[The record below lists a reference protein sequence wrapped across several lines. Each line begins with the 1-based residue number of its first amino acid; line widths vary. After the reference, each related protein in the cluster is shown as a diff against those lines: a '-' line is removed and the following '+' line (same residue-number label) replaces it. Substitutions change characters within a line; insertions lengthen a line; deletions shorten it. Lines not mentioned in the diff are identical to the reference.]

1 MPVFYFRAKNLSGAE
16 IEGRREAADRYELAS
31 NLKKEGYFLIG
42 QKEETKKESVLK
54 FVSILRRVSIQE
66 KMMFARNLG
75 VMAGAGV
82 SLIRG
87 LDVLSRQT
95 GNSVWRDTL
104 QKLAQA
110 IKKGQTLS
118 QSMEDYPKFF
128 SPLFR
133 SMVKAGE
140 VSGKLEEA
148 LRLIAQQLERDYDLR
163 RKVRG
168 AFAYPLIILA
178 AMLIIGI
185 LMMVYVVPTL
195 IDTFKE
201 LGVELP
207 ATTKLV
213 VGVSSFI
220 INHWILT
227 LLAALSVFSAAV
239 MLASSQKGKEFFSA
253 VFLKTPVISGLMK
266 KINSARVSRTL
277 SSLVSS
283 GIEIVEA
290 LQITEG
296 VVRSPKFKRVLNL
309 AREEIQKG
317 NPVSRAFIENR
328 DVFPLLVGEMMSV
341 GEETGKFSEMLFKLA
356 SFYEE
361 DVSESTKSLS
371 TIIEPA
377 LMMAIGIFV
386 GFFAISMIQ
395 PLYSI
400 SSGF

>member
-16 IEGRREAADRYELAS
+16 IEGRREAADRYELAA

-75 VMAGAGV
+75 VMTGAGV

-377 LMMAIGIFV
+377 LMIAIGIFV

>member
-16 IEGRREAADRYELAS
+16 IEGRREAADRYELAA

-148 LRLIAQQLERDYDLR
+148 LRLMAQQLE
-163 RKVRG
+163 
-168 AFAYPLIILA
+168 
-178 AMLIIGI
+178 
-185 LMMVYVVPTL
+185 
-195 IDTFKE
+195 
-201 LGVELP
+201 
-207 ATTKLV
+207 
-213 VGVSSFI
+213 
-220 INHWILT
+220 
-227 LLAALSVFSAAV
+227 
-239 MLASSQKGKEFFSA
+239 
-253 VFLKTPVISGLMK
+253 
-266 KINSARVSRTL
+266 
-277 SSLVSS
+277 
-283 GIEIVEA
+283 
-290 LQITEG
+290 
-296 VVRSPKFKRVLNL
+296 
-309 AREEIQKG
+309 
-317 NPVSRAFIENR
+317 
-328 DVFPLLVGEMMSV
+328 
-341 GEETGKFSEMLFKLA
+341 
-356 SFYEE
+356 
-361 DVSESTKSLS
+361 
-371 TIIEPA
+371 
-377 LMMAIGIFV
+377 
-386 GFFAISMIQ
+386 
-395 PLYSI
+395 
-400 SSGF
+400 

>member
-377 LMMAIGIFV
+377 LMIAIGIFV